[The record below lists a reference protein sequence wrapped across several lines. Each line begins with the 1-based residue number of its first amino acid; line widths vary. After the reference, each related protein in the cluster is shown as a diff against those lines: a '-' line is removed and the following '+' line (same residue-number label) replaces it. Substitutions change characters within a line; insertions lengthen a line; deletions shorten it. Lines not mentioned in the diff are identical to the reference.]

1 MPTLMLFWSRS
12 RCACVASGRTSNQKS
27 RYPCLISALAAL
39 LLASCVRDG
48 TTPPSATPGL
58 RIVAGPQR
66 TDSIRATSPQ
76 ALVVE
81 VRLPSGQAAVGVRVL
96 FEAPLLADTSR
107 GRQAGMSVCAVVLPD
122 CYSQLD
128 AGEIASAQVV
138 ADTDGEGRARATVQY
153 GWIAGPGVIRI
164 SVSALNLRDS
174 VTYTVTPGAPFRLR
188 AAVRDTIAIIG
199 TVLPL
204 RVAVEDRARNPIA
217 NTSANVAWRVSGTS
231 SAIAFDSSSVRASAL
246 SFGTATV
253 VARSGQL
260 SDSAIVRVV
269 PRARWL
275 VWSPEL
281 KLVRLID
288 SDGSIPSDVLTG
300 VDTQIGVFPRFN
312 PSRLLVTGLESGSYI
327 GPTTVAESDSG
338 GTTRRRLAE
347 GMGFFVIMAPRLMAD
362 GSLFIVASRNTERG
376 FAVWRVDTSGVVS
389 RVAALPEFSVLRY
402 GGADISPDGSRI
414 AYVSSSPTGGSEL
427 RVIDVATQAS
437 RTVAADARGP
447 RWSPD
452 GSRLAYID
460 PISPN
465 DLFEFRGRAMLVNA
479 DGSNRI
485 ALGQSHFA
493 TGFAWSPDGAYL
505 LGAVPEDFGGPALRM
520 VRIDD
525 LAEVFLPMRSRN
537 GDLLRYL
544 QPDWR

>member
-1 MPTLMLFWSRS
+1 M
-12 RCACVASGRTSNQKS
+12 
-27 RYPCLISALAAL
+27 
-39 LLASCVRDG
+39 
-48 TTPPSATPGL
+48 
-58 RIVAGPQR
+58 
-66 TDSIRATSPQ
+66 
-76 ALVVE
+76 
-81 VRLPSGQAAVGVRVL
+81 
-96 FEAPLLADTSR
+96 
-107 GRQAGMSVCAVVLPD
+107 
-122 CYSQLD
+122 
-128 AGEIASAQVV
+128 

-153 GWIAGPGVIRI
+153 GWIAGRGVIRI

-204 RVAVEDRARNPIA
+204 RATLEDRARNPIA
-217 NTSANVAWRVSGTS
+217 NSSVNVAWRVSGQS
-231 SAIAFDSSSVRASAL
+231 SAIAFDSTSARASAL
-246 SFGTATV
+246 AFGTATV

-260 SDSAIVRVV
+260 SDSVIVRVV

-275 VWSPEL
+275 VWSPEFGR
-281 KLVRLID
+281 VRLID
-288 SDGSIPSDVLTG
+288 SDGASPTDILTG

-327 GPTTVAESDSG
+327 GPTTVVESDSG

-347 GMGFFVIMAPRLMAD
+347 GMGFSVIMAPRLMAD
-362 GSLFIVASRNTERG
+362 GSLFIVANRNTEPG
-376 FAVWRVDTSGVVS
+376 FSAWRVDMNGVAT

-402 GGADISPDGSRI
+402 GGADISPDGSRV
-414 AYVSSSPTGGSEL
+414 AYVRSSPSGVIEL

-437 RTVAADARGP
+437 RAVATAARGP

-452 GSRLAYID
+452 GLRLAYID

-465 DLFEFRGRAMLVNA
+465 DMFELRGRAMLVTA

-485 ALGQSHFA
+485 ALGQSVFQ
-493 TGFAWSPDGAYL
+493 TGLAWSPDGAYL

-520 VRIDD
+520 IRLDD
-525 LAEVFLPMRSRN
+525 RAEVFLPMRSSN
-537 GDLLRYL
+537 GNLLRYL